1 MIRKSLVVFALGSA
15 GFLGSAFAN
24 AATTAT
30 ANLDVTLTVE
40 SSCILAVDPLD
51 FGTHAIGDTNI
62 EGQTNASVTCTAG
75 TPYILT
81 SDSAHTYEL
90 TNASGT
96 AGTNTAA
103 YVLYLDNAG
112 SQPLA
117 QQLPSDSEV
126 SASAS
131 TGTGAAQ
138 VIPIYGKIR
147 NAALSNVAAGTYT
160 DTVTLQ
166 VTY

>member
-1 MIRKSLVVFALGSA
+1 MIRKSKVVFALGSA
-15 GFLGSAFAN
+15 GMLISSLVN

-30 ANLDVTLTVE
+30 ANLDVTLRVE
-40 SSCILAVDPLD
+40 ASCVLAVDPLD
-51 FGTHAIGDTNI
+51 FGTHAIGDAGI
-62 EGQTNASVTCTAG
+62 AEQTSATVTCTAG

-81 SDSAHTYEL
+81 SDSTHTYQM

-96 AGTNTAA
+96 AGTNTID
-103 YVLYLDNAG
+103 YTLYLDNAG
-112 SQPLA
+112 TEPLA
-117 QQLPSDSEV
+117 EALPDDTQVAASSD
-126 SASAS
+126 

-138 VIPIYGKIR
+138 VIPIYGKVN
-147 NAALSNVAAGTYT
+147 NAFLSDVAAGTYT